1 MFKTKLEQ
9 TKVQNKTM
17 SELNA
22 IKAMERD
29 LNQFERKFLKGSNKK
44 KSASLIED
52 SDQSEEDNNLSSTK
66 NNNNITQQPL
76 LMKK

>member
-17 SELNA
+17 SQLNA
-22 IKAMERD
+22 IKAMEKD

-52 SDQSEEDNNLSSTK
+52 SD
-66 NNNNITQQPL
+66 
-76 LMKK
+76 